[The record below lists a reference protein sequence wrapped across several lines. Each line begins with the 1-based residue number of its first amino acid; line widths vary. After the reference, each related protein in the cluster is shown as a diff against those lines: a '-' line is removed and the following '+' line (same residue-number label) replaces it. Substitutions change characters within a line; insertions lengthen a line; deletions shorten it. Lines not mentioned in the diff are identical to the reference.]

1 MGIKSETEIKW
12 PLIKNATKNS
22 RADFSLLYL
31 VKIPASPLKAIPSI
45 EGDGIFCLT
54 PKLRYAEKHNLNLY
68 TRQREM
74 EKSKRSSER
83 VPLGCKKTNKQA
95 TIISGKVLYIAL
107 ALQRQNTGEWMLAE
121 L

>member
-1 MGIKSETEIKW
+1 
-12 PLIKNATKNS
+12 
-22 RADFSLLYL
+22 
-31 VKIPASPLKAIPSI
+31 
-45 EGDGIFCLT
+45 
-54 PKLRYAEKHNLNLY
+54 
-68 TRQREM
+68 M